1 MKNLEKLVKGY
12 KKFLK
17 RDDDTSR
24 IHDLA
29 VHGQS
34 PKVMVIGCCDSR
46 VNPDLI
52 FNAAP
57 GELFVVRNVANL
69 VPPYEI
75 DDAYH
80 GTSAALEFAVTGLN
94 IEHIVVMG
102 HSACGGIKACCDGVR
117 GAPVEGAFIPK
128 WTAMVDDCARDVLT
142 DDPSISDEAFTHA
155 VEKEAMKI
163 SLSRLC
169 EYPFIAERLDKGM
182 LSVHGTYFDINEVQL
197 YALDQDSGNF
207 IAME

>member
-12 KKFLK
+12 KAFLK
-17 RDDDTSR
+17 HEDDTSR

-34 PKVMVIGCCDSR
+34 PKVMVISCCDSR

-52 FNAAP
+52 FNTKP
-57 GELFVVRNVANL
+57 GDLFIVRNVANL

-102 HSACGGIKACCDGVR
+102 HSTCGGIQACCNGVR

-128 WTAMVDDCARDVLT
+128 WTAMVDECAQNILAG
-142 DDPSISDEAFTHA
+142 DPSISDDAFTHA
-155 VEKEAMKI
+155 VEKEAVKI
-163 SLSRLC
+163 SLSRLR
-169 EYPFIAERLDKGM
+169 EYPFIAERLDKDM

-197 YALDQDSGNF
+197 YALDKDSGNF
-207 IAME
+207 ITME